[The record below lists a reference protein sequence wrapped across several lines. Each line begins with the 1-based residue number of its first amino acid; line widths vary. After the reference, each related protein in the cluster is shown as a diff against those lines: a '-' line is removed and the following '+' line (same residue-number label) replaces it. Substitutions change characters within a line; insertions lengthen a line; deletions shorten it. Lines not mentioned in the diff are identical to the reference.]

1 MAVHYIY
8 AYIVRYSIIEKLRYL
23 VDEGSRSEMI
33 ITRELIT
40 SLRVDA
46 KDRIEADDSDNSG
59 GDIIISSSGIEW

>member
-23 VDEGSRSEMI
+23 VDKGSRSEMI
-33 ITRELIT
+33 VTWELIT
-40 SLRVDA
+40 SLWVDA

>member
-8 AYIVRYSIIEKLRYL
+8 VYIVRYSIIEKLRYL
-23 VDEGSRSEMI
+23 VDKGSRSEMI
-33 ITRELIT
+33 VTWELIT
-40 SLRVDA
+40 SLWVDA